1 MEISKINIDKNFEI
15 LKNKVDKLIVKNKVE
30 NYGNKKDIHT
40 TIYNIDSAY
49 RNKYTKNILDNNIY
63 NLKNNALTFTLN
75 SLTVK
80 INIPN
85 HNLKAKDRIIL
96 ENVKG
101 YKKILSNNIF
111 LINNFNY
118 GLIKLENHK
127 LTSYNIIQK
136 INIIPL
142 NNLQR
147 YYGNIPS
154 NSIIGLKTII
164 LSSSIDIPNEIYD
177 NLNITID
184 DLIKD
189 YIFIEL
195 PFNYLPQII
204 INENIIF
211 SDFYTISDIFNFEIM
226 NLSGVP
232 LTYLNANYPI
242 NYERYI
248 GFHEIEHVD
257 LNNIYIDLKMYSNNN
272 LSGGGDQMVLAKI
285 IKNIEGFIDSN
296 EYTIHLKK
304 SFTNVTRISLVS
316 TEFFFIDNLIKNS
329 NNKLYWQH
337 YDYSNYIYKIS
348 IKE

>member
-127 LTSYNIIQK
+127 LTSYNIT
-136 INIIPL
+136 
-142 NNLQR
+142 
-147 YYGNIPS
+147 
-154 NSIIGLKTII
+154 GL
-164 LSSSIDIPNEIYD
+164 P
-177 NLNITID
+177 
-184 DLIKD
+184 
-189 YIFIEL
+189 
-195 PFNYLPQII
+195 
-204 INENIIF
+204 
-211 SDFYTISDIFNFEIM
+211 
-226 NLSGVP
+226 
-232 LTYLNANYPI
+232 
-242 NYERYI
+242 
-248 GFHEIEHVD
+248 
-257 LNNIYIDLKMYSNNN
+257 
-272 LSGGGDQMVLAKI
+272 
-285 IKNIEGFIDSN
+285 
-296 EYTIHLKK
+296 
-304 SFTNVTRISLVS
+304 
-316 TEFFFIDNLIKNS
+316 
-329 NNKLYWQH
+329 
-337 YDYSNYIYKIS
+337 
-348 IKE
+348 